1 MPVLPV
7 TLLDSHLTPGGQAT
21 VRRLTAG
28 LSGAQVENMSPI
40 LQLLRL
46 KRWAG
51 KSGRRAAVSVA
62 FPAALLCL
70 LAGGE

>member
-21 VRRLTAG
+21 ARRLTAG
-28 LSGAQVENMSPI
+28 LSDTQVENMNPV

-46 KRWAG
+46 KR
-51 KSGRRAAVSVA
+51 
-62 FPAALLCL
+62 
-70 LAGGE
+70 